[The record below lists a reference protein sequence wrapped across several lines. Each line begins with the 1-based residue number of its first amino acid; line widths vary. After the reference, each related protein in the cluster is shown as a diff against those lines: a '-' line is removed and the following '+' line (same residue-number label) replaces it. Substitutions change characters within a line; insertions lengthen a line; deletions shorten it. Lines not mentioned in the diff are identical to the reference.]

1 MGKRGPAPKPTALKI
16 LEGNPGKQKLN
27 ANEPKPPK
35 ADSIKPPSWLMPD
48 AKKEWKRLAPS
59 LESMGVLTT
68 ADLKAFEGYCQA
80 YARWKQAEEK
90 ISEIGTTFLTP
101 NGYIQQTPYVSIA
114 MQNMKMMQSFAN
126 EFGLTPASRSRIN
139 AAMDTKGRKEEE
151 DPMEKLLSGRW

>member
-27 ANEPKPPK
+27 VNEPIPPK
-35 ADSIKPPSWLMPD
+35 AESIKPPSWLMPD

-139 AAMDTKGRKEEE
+139 AAMDSKGKKDEE
-151 DPMEKLLSGRW
+151 DPMELLLSGRL